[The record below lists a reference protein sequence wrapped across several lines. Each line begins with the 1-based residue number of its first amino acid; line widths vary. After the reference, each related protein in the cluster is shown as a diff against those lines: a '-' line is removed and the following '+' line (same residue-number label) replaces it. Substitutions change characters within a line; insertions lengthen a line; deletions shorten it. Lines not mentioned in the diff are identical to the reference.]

1 VSELIT
7 VIDARTAPTPRD
19 TVATEV
25 LDGDVVL
32 HDAATGQ
39 VHLLN
44 PTASIVWQ
52 LLDGATT
59 IEEIADAVAEA
70 TGTDFGQVSSD
81 TIDLVRMLGDLGV
94 LAHIDPAAVEPP
106 SP

>member
-1 VSELIT
+1 VT
-7 VIDARTAPTPRD
+7 VVIDARTAPAPRS

-25 LDGDVVL
+25 LDGEAVL

-44 PTASIVWQ
+44 AAASIVWQ
-52 LLDGATT
+52 LLDGETT
-59 IEEIADAVAEA
+59 IEDIAAAIADA
-70 TGTDFGQVSSD
+70 TGEDFGQVSSD
-81 TIDLVRMLGDLGV
+81 TIDLVRMLGGLGV
-94 LAHIDPAAVEPP
+94 IADIDPAAVEPP